1 MGDEHARWPAVLRLE
16 RPVAVGEGDP
26 CLGAGNVLERQVGRV
41 AAIGELDDVL
51 GGLDPV
57 EQRID

>member
-1 MGDEHARWPAVLRLE
+1 VLRLE

-41 AAIGELDDVL
+41 AAVGELDDVL